1 MKKVFKINCENR
13 AGFVQEFKVKWHG
26 GESGWSDRY
35 PNPQTKSIDLR
46 TLNIPEGAE
55 VWIEVNAILGKKKT
69 ADEHVV
75 YDPNSDDAALYET
88 TGATLTYKIKLI
100 N

>member
-1 MKKVFKINCENR
+1 MKKASKINCENR
-13 AGFVQEFKVKWHG
+13 AGFVQEFKVKWNN

-35 PNPQTKSIDLR
+35 PNPQTESIDLK

-55 VWIEVNAILGKKKT
+55 AWIEVHAILGKKKT
-69 ADEHVV
+69 ADEHII
-75 YDPNSDDAALYET
+75 YDPNSGDAALYQT
-88 TGATLTYKIKLI
+88 TGATLTYKIKLM